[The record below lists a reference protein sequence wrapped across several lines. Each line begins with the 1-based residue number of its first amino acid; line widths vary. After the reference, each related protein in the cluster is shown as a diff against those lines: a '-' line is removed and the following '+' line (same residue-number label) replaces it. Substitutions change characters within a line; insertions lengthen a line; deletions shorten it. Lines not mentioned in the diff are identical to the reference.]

1 MSSWTSLSSLRENM
15 SSLRDR
21 VDRVVTRL
29 VLNRVNTMEEFNR
42 YVSKLQPREFPRYRE
57 MSPLKRLEFET
68 VVAVLSLE
76 LKSIDFLD
84 IGPAFGDSLDVCHER
99 GANRIEFIEWDPFF
113 FTFNRLKGW
122 PIGYQMNHLRG
133 LHHLEQRKFDLIWCK
148 GAISAD
154 RFNKWP
160 RRKTSQGQLSNW
172 LDHLLRLG
180 RPGCTIIL
188 CPHWINKDGRRKTE
202 NVEQSVFARV
212 VQSKG
217 FSLLPTIPNH
227 NHEPGYPSTFLMRLP
242 SQARSH
248 GTGCLPLARS

>member
-1 MSSWTSLSSLRENM
+1 MLASVLKRDLKNLIQRDASPNFQAQNGLPSLR
-15 SSLRDR
+15 SWWRSVRSLDR

-122 PIGYQMNHLRG
+122 PIGY
-133 LHHLEQRKFDLIWCK
+133 
-148 GAISAD
+148 
-154 RFNKWP
+154 
-160 RRKTSQGQLSNW
+160 
-172 LDHLLRLG
+172 
-180 RPGCTIIL
+180 
-188 CPHWINKDGRRKTE
+188 
-202 NVEQSVFARV
+202 
-212 VQSKG
+212 
-217 FSLLPTIPNH
+217 
-227 NHEPGYPSTFLMRLP
+227 
-242 SQARSH
+242 
-248 GTGCLPLARS
+248 